1 MLVKKKKYKAGG
13 KLKMHTVDGK
23 KVPFYVGDG
32 KGKMMKGGKLYK
44 KRRGWEVKTTS
55 TLD

>member
-44 KRRGWEVKTTS
+44 KGGVGK
-55 TLD
+55 